1 MAHACPCLLRTHPSL
16 PVKLAMKET
25 LLRNGTGKE
34 GRTGLSEAPW
44 RQRRLGEKGER
55 KEKKRVL
62 PRWPQHF
69 SRILAMIHNL
79 HIPLV

>member
-44 RQRRLGEKGER
+44 RQHRLGEKKG
-55 KEKKRVL
+55 EKKKRKGSYPDGHRFL
-62 PRWPQHF
+62 LNIRYDP
-69 SRILAMIHNL
+69 
-79 HIPLV
+79 